1 MERSMNAWTKPVVCA
16 ILLTALAGA
25 PGLAVAGP
33 YDGGRPFLCA
43 VTAILE
49 CGAAGECER
58 HLADDETAPAILKV
72 DVAGQTVTTGTARK
86 SAIKSVTRLDGQL
99 ILQGGENGRGW
110 SATVDEDTGRMA
122 VAIVDNDYTFSL
134 FGACT
139 LP

>member
-1 MERSMNAWTKPVVCA
+1 MEWTMKTLTKFFVGSILSM
-16 ILLTALAGA
+16 ALAGTS
-25 PGLAVAGP
+25 GLAWAGP
-33 YDGGRPFLCA
+33 IDGSRPFLCA

-49 CGAAGECER
+49 CGAAGQCER
-58 HLADDETAPAILKV
+58 HIAEDETAPAILKV

-99 ILQGGENGRGW
+99 ILQGNENGRGW
-110 SATVDEDTGRMA
+110 SATIDEDTGGMA

>member
-1 MERSMNAWTKPVVCA
+1 M
-16 ILLTALAGA
+16 
-25 PGLAVAGP
+25 AVAGTP
-33 YDGGRPFLCA
+33 SLAAAGSYDGSRPFLCA

-49 CGAAGECER
+49 CGAAGQCER
-58 HLADDETAPAILKV
+58 HIADDETAPAVLKV

-86 SAIKSVTRLDGQL
+86 SALKSVTHVDGQL

-110 SATVDEDTGRMA
+110 SMTIDEDTGRMA
-122 VAIVDNDYTFSL
+122 VAIVDNDYIFSL

>member
-1 MERSMNAWTKPVVCA
+1 MHAWTKLVVGS
-16 ILLTALAGA
+16 IFMTAWAGTS
-25 PGLAVAGP
+25 GLAWAGP
-33 YDGGRPFLCA
+33 MDGSRPFLCA
-43 VTAILE
+43 VTAIVE
-49 CGAAGECER
+49 CAAAGECER
-58 HLADDETAPAILKV
+58 HIAADETAPAILKV

-99 ILQGGENGRGW
+99 ILQGNENGRGW
-110 SATVDEDTGRMA
+110 SATIDEDTGGMA

>member
-1 MERSMNAWTKPVVCA
+1 MNAWTKPVVYS
-16 ILLTALAGA
+16 ILLTALVAI
-25 PGLAVAGP
+25 PGLAAAGP
-33 YDGGRPFLCA
+33 YDGARPFLCA

-49 CGAAGECER
+49 CGAAGQCER
-58 HLADDETAPAILKV
+58 HLADDEAAPALLKV

-86 SAIKSVTRLDGQL
+86 SPLKSVTHLDGQL

-110 SATVDEDTGRMA
+110 SMTIDEDTGRMA

-134 FGACT
+134 FGVCT